1 MKKWKKSIA
10 AMLAAIVFVG
20 GMPADKV
27 YAEDATEV
35 MENVEDTESTEAEE
49 VGEAEGVVE
58 DTESAAEESTEV
70 VASESEDEAT
80 TGAMD
85 EGDEDVSLNS
95 YGAIQTSTNGLYQY
109 RYYTQES
116 STEGATGYYLY
127 RYLGND
133 AEVTV
138 PSEIDGHTIVG
149 IDGRCFRNNMN
160 ITKLIIPKTVT
171 EIPTATKAL
180 AYLDPF
186 GGCTNLESIT
196 VEEGNPVLWDDN
208 GVLCSTYSAGNF
220 LLKYPEGKKNLCYTI
235 PYNVNK
241 VNFIVNTA
249 YLEKLIIPNTVDIV
263 ISEAF
268 TNFTGT
274 LYINETNAS
283 SSLFENITS
292 SVFQGM
298 GSDAKIVVKTDE
310 IKNVIEK
317 KLNRNRV
324 DAYGNTTYYP
334 PIEVNPNANPANS
347 LTFSDGTAEKDVVV
361 DVSNITNVDN
371 TTSTYIIKECR
382 DVKFDS
388 QSATDNVTWVSA
400 QDSMGDCDYRMIAKM
415 DNSTGHAMGQIKLNV
430 NNAYFHTGKVK
441 LTGSDESG
449 HNVTINLTVY
459 QKVTSA
465 ELSRG
470 DRTVEFDKN
479 NSYVK
484 VGYRV
489 SPLNA
494 NNRSNEITWES
505 SNPSVA
511 TVAASGGDEY
521 NNYYS
526 NFGTIT
532 LKSTGTTTI
541 TASINDKV
549 NGKDNI
555 ISKSFTLTVKNPP
568 VDINTLNI
576 SDIPDATYTGKA
588 IKPAV
593 TIKDGTKTLREGV
606 DYTVNP
612 TPGYNNIDKYGIPAK
627 EGGITYLGSAITIT
641 GIGDYTG
648 ETTKEFVI
656 KPYNLKKASVKLG
669 DKDENGCYSKDDIV
683 VTANGR
689 ELTVGKDYKVSLS
702 SVSKDG
708 YADIIVKG
716 TNNYCGTYTIKKVK
730 VSTGKANLS
739 NATISGVKNV
749 TYTGKAITFPVTI
762 KLDGKVLDQN
772 TDCTITYKNNK
783 YAGTATII
791 VKAKSGS
798 EYEGSCS
805 KTFKIARKAQKIKN
819 VKSSYTKKYGDKS
832 FKIKPSVSDKAKVS
846 YKSSNTKVVTV
857 SKKGVIKPVNTGVAY
872 VTVSTKATSG
882 YSAAKKQIKITVKPK
897 TQAVSSLK
905 SRKKTE
911 MTVTWKK
918 DTKATGYQIQYST
931 NSKMK
936 SAKTVRIKKN
946 TTYKQTIKKL
956 KKGKK
961 YYVRVRSYKTVKVN
975 GKSVTVYGSWS
986 KVKSVKVRK

>member
-27 YAEDATEV
+27 HAEDATEV
-35 MENVEDTESTEAEE
+35 MENAEDTESTEAEAE
-49 VGEAEGVVE
+49 EAEGVVE
-58 DTESAAEESTEV
+58 DTESVAEENTEESTKV
-70 VASESEDEAT
+70 VVSENEDEAT
-80 TGAMD
+80 TEAVDNAGTID
-85 EGDEDVSLNS
+85 ENDEDVSLNDVAPNIVQ
-95 YGAIQTSTNGLYQY
+95 GKDHPD
-109 RYYTQES
+109 YTYAYFAEDKEDKS
-116 STEGATGYYLY
+116 PAGYYIVG
-127 RYLGND
+127 YLGND
-133 AEVTV
+133 SVINIPET
-138 PSEIDGHTIVG
+138 IDGHTIVG
-149 IDGRCFRNNMN
+149 FAGFTEPAGEGLTNNQN
-160 ITKLIIPKTVT
+160 IKQINLPKTLTVVPCRN
-171 EIPTATKAL
+171 EIPF
-180 AYLDPF
+180 D
-186 GGCTNLESIT
+186 GCANLESIT
-196 VEEGNPVLWDDN
+196 VAKGNPVLWDSD
-208 GVLCSTYSAGNF
+208 GVLYGLDTKKSKV
-220 LLKYPEGKKNLCYTI
+220 LMVYPEGKKNSSFSI
-235 PYNVNK
+235 PYDIKGIFHIANIK
-241 VNFIVNTA
+241 
-249 YLEKLIIPNTVDIV
+249 YLKKLVIPNTVNYT
-263 ISEAF
+263 ISKAF
-268 TNFTGT
+268 PSFTGT
-274 LYINETNAS
+274 LYINEINVS
-283 SSLFENITS
+283 RGILESITS
-292 SVFQGM
+292 ASLNGI
-298 GSDAKIVVKTDE
+298 GSDAKIVVKTNDAE
-310 IKNVIEK
+310 KCIKEK
-317 KLNRNRV
+317 CGKNC
-324 DAYGNTTYYP
+324 P
-334 PIEVNPNANPANS
+334 PIEVNPNAHPATS
-347 LTFSDGTAEKDVVV
+347 FTFSDGTTEKDVVV
-361 DVSNITNVDN
+361 DLEEDG
-371 TTSTYIIKECR
+371 STFR
-382 DVKFDS
+382 DYNKCLKTYFS
-388 QSATDNVTWVSA
+388 ELQTLKMSPENATDNIVWKCNDPDDISGTI
-400 QDSMGDCDYRMIAKM
+400 SMSDGTIALSGK
-415 DNSTGHAMGQIKLNV
+415 TGSSV
-430 NNAYFHTGKVK
+430 Y
-441 LTGSDESG
+441 TGSDESG

-465 ELSRG
+465 ELT
-470 DRTVEFDKN
+470 DDDCIVKFDKN
-479 NSYVK
+479 NPYVK

-494 NNRSNEITWES
+494 NNRSNEITWTS
-505 SNPSVA
+505 SNHSVA
-511 TVAASGGDEY
+511 TVTANGGDEY

-555 ISKSFTLTVKNPP
+555 ISKSFTLTVKDPP

-576 SDIPDATYTGKA
+576 SDIPDATYTGKV
-588 IKPAV
+588 INPAV
-593 TIKDGTKTLREGV
+593 TIKDGAKTLRKDV
-606 DYTVNP
+606 DYTVSP
-612 TPGYNNIDKYGIPAK
+612 SDNNAGWNFIR
-627 EGGITYLGSAITIT
+627 IT

-648 ETTKEFVI
+648 EITKEFVI

-846 YKSSNTKVVTV
+846 YKSSNAKVVTV

-897 TQAVSSLK
+897 TQTVRSLK
-905 SRKKTE
+905 SSKKAE

-986 KVKSVKVRK
+986 KVKSVKVN

>member
-27 YAEDATEV
+27 HAENATEIA
-35 MENVEDTESTEAEE
+35 ENAENTESTEAGE

-58 DTESAAEESTEV
+58 DTESVAEENTE
-70 VASESEDEAT
+70 ESADESDEDN
-80 TGAMD
+80 
-85 EGDEDVSLNS
+85 EDVSLNDVAS
-95 YGAIQTSTNGLYQY
+95 DIMKGKDHPDYTYVYCTQNETSP
-109 RYYTQES
+109 
-116 STEGATGYYLY
+116 AGYYIVGY
-127 RYLGND
+127 SGN
-133 AEVTV
+133 ESVINIPET
-138 PSEIDGHTIVG
+138 IDGHTIVG
-149 IDGRCFRNNMN
+149 FAGFTEPAGEGFTNNQN
-160 ITKLIIPKTVT
+160 VKQINLPKTLT
-171 EIPTATKAL
+171 EVPSRNTIP
-180 AYLDPF
+180 F
-186 GGCTNLESIT
+186 NGCTNLESIT
-196 VEEGNPVLWDDN
+196 VAKENPVLWDSD
-208 GVLCSTYSAGNF
+208 GVLYGLDTEKSKV
-220 LLKYPEGKKNLCYTI
+220 LIVYPEGKKDSSFSI
-235 PYNVNK
+235 PYDIK
-241 VNFIVNTA
+241 GIFHITNTK
-249 YLEKLIIPNTVDIV
+249 YLKELVIPNTVNYTLNK
-263 ISEAF
+263 AF
-268 TNFTGT
+268 PSLTGT

-292 SVFQGM
+292 LVFKGM
-298 GSDAKIVVKTDE
+298 GSKAKIVVKTDE
-310 IKNVIEK
+310 IKDVIEK
-317 KLNRNRV
+317 KLNRDKV
-324 DAYGNTTYYP
+324 DIYGNTTWYP
-334 PIEVNPNANPANS
+334 PIEVNANAHPANS
-347 LTFSDGTAEKDVVV
+347 LTFSDGTTEKDVVV
-361 DVSNITNVDN
+361 DLEEDG
-371 TTSTYIIKECR
+371 STFR
-382 DVKFDS
+382 DYNKCLKTYFS
-388 QSATDNVTWVSA
+388 ELQTLKMSPENATDNIVWKCNDPDDISGTI
-400 QDSMGDCDYRMIAKM
+400 SMSDGTIALSGK
-415 DNSTGHAMGQIKLNV
+415 TGSSV
-430 NNAYFHTGKVK
+430 Y
-441 LTGSDESG
+441 TGSDESG
-449 HNVTINLTVY
+449 HDVTINLTVY

-470 DRTVEFDKN
+470 DCTVEFDKN
-479 NSYVK
+479 NPYVK

-511 TVAASGGDEY
+511 TVAANGGDEY

-555 ISKSFTLTVKNPP
+555 ISKSFTLTVKDPP

-576 SDIPDATYTGKA
+576 SDIPDATYTGKV
-588 IKPAV
+588 INPAV
-593 TIKDGTKTLREGV
+593 TIKDGAKTLRKGV
-606 DYTVNP
+606 DYTVSP
-612 TPGYNNIDKYGIPAK
+612 SDNNAGWKFIR
-627 EGGITYLGSAITIT
+627 IT

-648 ETTKEFVI
+648 EITKEFVI

-683 VTANGR
+683 VTVNGR

-897 TQAVSSLK
+897 TQTISSLK
-905 SRKKTE
+905 SRKKAE

-946 TTYKQTIKKL
+946 TIYKQTIKKL